1 MPRAQLPEGSSAVD
15 IDIVFPPES
24 IRLSSSPMLW
34 MMHFI
39 LIVACSLVILA
50 FLCSYIFR
58 KPSSAPP
65 RKRNGRK
72 GQAEVR
78 SWLRIR
84 NKKIT
89 LKACRSLLKNLE
101 NARDHTLLLEK
112 RLRKLPGDGS
122 FHCLLNRDRLT
133 ESFKRGP
140 GSVHRPHGRCGKASP
155 TSLSPQAPL
164 APLASM
170 PSPDLKTSIG
180 SFESLSTLSTSQPPE
195 PLRPLKH
202 PSHPPHAGTLL
213 PNPTTSV
220 ESLGLDVP
228 KLLDTQGTK
237 IPDTTLNTAHQLGLS
252 PGQPGGTFPSWC
264 GHPAD
269 TGSSCSHGLGE
280 EPVETL
286 AASKPRAG
294 PSWCT

>member
-65 RKRNGRK
+65 RKRN
-72 GQAEVR
+72 AEVR

-220 ESLGLDVP
+220 ESLGETP
-228 KLLDTQGTK
+228 HAGRGRQGSHF
-237 IPDTTLNTAHQLGLS
+237 P
-252 PGQPGGTFPSWC
+252 QPGRAKAA
-264 GHPAD
+264 GH
-269 TGSSCSHGLGE
+269 TRHQN
-280 EPVETL
+280 
-286 AASKPRAG
+286 PRHH
-294 PSWCT
+294 PEHRTS